1 MRNVC
6 FILLYLFL
14 YPSICSAQ
22 TPIWGWARNSQC
34 PGGFSHAGGNSIATD
49 SWGNVY
55 TTGYYEN
62 PITFGAG
69 LMPEPAFADYFL
81 VKHNRAGG
89 VVWNRWAAG
98 ISYSTVGNS
107 VTTDIDGNVMVTGSF
122 SRGIAVFGT
131 DTLRSDSTGGGMFLV
146 KYDSSGTVL
155 WARSGVGSCA
165 GYSLTTD
172 GAGNIYVSGAFYSAS
187 ATFSGIT
194 LYNDTIIGYYNQFFI
209 KYSPSGNIIWC
220 RSNSAGFS
228 GAFTRLSATEPG
240 YVYLLGTFSSSRYTI
255 GGATLYNYSSTSLRS
270 DIYLA
275 RYDTAGNLIWA
286 RSAGGNNYD
295 NITGVVAD
303 QYGNAYISGNFTSD
317 SIQFGATTLRLDTSG
332 VYTSKMYLV
341 KYDSSGNAIWARS
354 DHATYMSNASSVVL
368 NVTDE
373 PCISGYFYSDNI
385 IFGTDTF
392 YAHGNFVVQ
401 YDTAGTVQWAIGFG
415 DHNSEVYA
423 ITRDGGNNLLLTGYQ
438 IGNLVIGNDTLFGST
453 GGVEDVFI
461 AKLVWLTE
469 DVKFPITT
477 TNPIKAFPVPTNG
490 ILNISLGEGN
500 FTAFNMYD
508 AKGKKVYSKT
518 LDVKTNEFQLNI
530 AGFADG
536 VYIIHALRND
546 GVNYQKV
553 VIQH

>member
-1 MRNVC
+1 MRNVY
-6 FILLYLFL
+6 LLLFCLFL
-14 YPSICSAQ
+14 YPFFTSAQ
-22 TPIWGWARNSQC
+22 SPVWGWAKNSNS
-34 PGGFSHAGGNSIATD
+34 PGGFSHAEGNSIATD
-49 SWGNVY
+49 TWGNVY
-55 TTGYYEN
+55 TTGSYEN

-69 LMPEPAFADYFL
+69 LMPEPAFGDYFL

-89 VVWNRWAAG
+89 ILWNRWALG
-98 ISYSTVGNS
+98 TGFSTTGNS
-107 VTTDIDGNVMVTGSF
+107 VTTDINGNVLVTGSF

-131 DTLRSDSTGGGMFLV
+131 DTLRTDSTGGMFLV
-146 KYDSSGTVL
+146 KYDTAGNVL
-155 WARSGVGSCA
+155 WARSGIGSCL
-165 GYSLTTD
+165 GHSVTTD
-172 GAGNIYVSGAFYSAS
+172 GAGNIYIAGGFYSTV

-194 LYNDTIIGYYNQFFI
+194 LYNDSISGYYNQFFI
-209 KYSPSGNIIWC
+209 KYSPTGNIIWC
-220 RSNSAGFS
+220 RSNSAGVS

-240 YVYLLGTFSSSRYTI
+240 YIYLLGTFSSSRFTI
-255 GGATLYNYSSTSLRS
+255 GGATLYNYSSTSPLT

-295 NITGVVAD
+295 NITGVASD

-317 SIQFGATTLRLDTSG
+317 SIQFGTNTLRLDTSG

-341 KYDSSGNAIWARS
+341 KYDSSGNAVWARS
-354 DHATYMSNASSVVL
+354 DHATYMSNAKSVVL

-373 PCISGYFYSDNI
+373 PCISGYFYSTNI

-392 YAHGNFVVQ
+392 YANGNFVVQ
-401 YDTAGTVQWAIGFG
+401 YDTAGTVQWAKGFG

-423 ITRDGGNNLLLTGYQ
+423 ITRDGANNLLLTGYQ

-453 GGVEDVFI
+453 GGVEDVFV

-469 DVKFPITT
+469 DVKLTT
-477 TNPIKAFPVPTNG
+477 TTINPLKAYPVPTNG

-500 FTAFNMYD
+500 FIALNMYD
-508 AKGKKVYSKT
+508 ATGKKVYSNT
-518 LDVKTNEFQLNI
+518 LDPKTNEFQLNT
-530 AGFADG
+530 ARFADG